1 MSPTNPDQQLKL
13 DRLQKRL
20 SYTFQSVDL
29 LRQALT
35 HRSAHQKHN
44 YERLEFLGDALLG
57 LIVAQAL
64 YERFPQE
71 NEGRLTRM
79 RATLVRQESLC
90 QVARELQLGQHL
102 ILSSGEMKSGGH
114 QWDSI
119 LADGVEAL
127 IGAMYLDCGDLEQV
141 RAVVLGWLHSRLQ
154 QVTLTEELKDP
165 KTRLQEWL
173 QGRHRALPQY
183 RVVRI
188 QGEAPSQK
196 FFVECHVEGVPVSTG
211 TGSSRRFAEQ
221 AAAQDILQTLE
232 QQP

>member
-20 SYTFQSVDL
+20 SYTFRSADL

-35 HRSAHQKHN
+35 HRSAHQKNN

-114 QWDSI
+114 QRDSI

-173 QGRHRALPQY
+173 QARQRPLPTYSLLSESGEEHAKTFRAECAL
-183 RVVRI
+183 
-188 QGEAPSQK
+188 GEPPLRR
-196 FFVECHVEGVPVSTG
+196 EGEG
-211 TGSSRRFAEQ
+211 TSRRAAEQ
-221 AAAQDILQTLE
+221 AAAEAVLSALGE
-232 QQP
+232 